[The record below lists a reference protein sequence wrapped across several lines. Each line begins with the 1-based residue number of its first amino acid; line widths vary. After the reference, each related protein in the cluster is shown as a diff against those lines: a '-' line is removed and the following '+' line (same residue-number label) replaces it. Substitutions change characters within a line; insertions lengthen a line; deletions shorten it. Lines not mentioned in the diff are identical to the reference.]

1 MADVSIIPET
11 GISGELTAGNQL
23 AQLGRYMEQM
33 AAIVAMLRKEVDT
46 LQKNAQQVTVSHQQA
61 LQLQRLMRNRAEE
74 ICAEYDL
81 DPAKHAAAIRGAI
94 KRQLLDIE
102 GVTDLHDMPLANR
115 DPAAVWIKSWHSFST
130 VMKRRRMDLK
140 NVKG

>member
-1 MADVSIIPET
+1 MELMPYDPEET
-11 GISGELTAGNQL
+11 RQIVAGNQL
-23 AQLGRYMEQM
+23 ELLGRYMEQM

-81 DPAKHAAAIRGAI
+81 DPAKHAAAIRSAI

-102 GVTDLHDMPLANR
+102 GVADLHDMPLANR
-115 DPAAVWIKSWHSFST
+115 DSAAVWIKSWHSYST

>member
-1 MADVSIIPET
+1 MDTLSAYDPGET
-11 GISGELTAGNQL
+11 KQIVAGNQL
-23 AQLGRYMEQM
+23 ELLGRYMEQM

-81 DPAKHAAAIRGAI
+81 DPAKHAAAIRSAI
-94 KRQLLDIE
+94 KRQLMDVE
-102 GVTDLHDMPLANR
+102 GISDLHDMPLANR
-115 DPAAVWIKSWHSFST
+115 DPAAVWIKSWHSYST

-140 NVKG
+140 NVKR

>member
-1 MADVSIIPET
+1 MYSVW
-11 GISGELTAGNQL
+11 
-23 AQLGRYMEQM
+23 
-33 AAIVAMLRKEVDT
+33 
-46 LQKNAQQVTVSHQQA
+46 QQA

-81 DPAKHAAAIRGAI
+81 DPAKHAAAIRSAI
-94 KRQLLDIE
+94 KRQLMDVE
-102 GVTDLHDMPLANR
+102 GISDLHDMPLANR
-115 DPAAVWIKSWHSFST
+115 DPAAVWIKSWHSYST

>member
-1 MADVSIIPET
+1 MELMPYDPEET
-11 GISGELTAGNQL
+11 RQIVAGNQL
-23 AQLGRYMEQM
+23 KLLGRYMEQM

-81 DPAKHAAAIRGAI
+81 DPAKHAAAIRSAI

-102 GVTDLHDMPLANR
+102 GISDLHDMPLANR
-115 DPAAVWIKSWHSFST
+115 DPAAVWIKSWHSYST

>member
-1 MADVSIIPET
+1 MEDMTSVSVPERALELTDVSQIEK
-11 GISGELTAGNQL
+11 
-23 AQLGRYMEQM
+23 LGRYMEQM

-74 ICAEYDL
+74 ICAQYEL
-81 DPAKHAAAIRGAI
+81 DPAKHAAAIRREI
-94 KRQLLDIE
+94 RKQLLDAE
-102 GVTDLHDMPLANR
+102 GISDLHDMPLANR
-115 DPAAVWIKSWHSFST
+115 EPAAIWIESWHMFSI

-140 NVKG
+140 NA

>member
-1 MADVSIIPET
+1 MDTLSAYDPGET
-11 GISGELTAGNQL
+11 KQIVTGNQL
-23 AQLGRYMEQM
+23 ELLGRYMEQM

-46 LQKNAQQVTVSHQQA
+46 LQKNAHQVTVSHQQA

-115 DPAAVWIKSWHSFST
+115 DPAVVWIKSWHSFST

>member
-1 MADVSIIPET
+1 MELMPYDPEET
-11 GISGELTAGNQL
+11 KQIVAGNQL
-23 AQLGRYMEQM
+23 ELLGRYMEQM

-81 DPAKHAAAIRGAI
+81 DPAKHAAAIRSAI
-94 KRQLLDIE
+94 KRQLMDVE
-102 GVTDLHDMPLANR
+102 GISDLHDMPLANR
-115 DPAAVWIKSWHSFST
+115 DPAAVWIKSWHSYST

-140 NVKG
+140 NVQG

>member
-1 MADVSIIPET
+1 MDVLRACDPEET
-11 GISGELTAGNQL
+11 KQIVAGNQL
-23 AQLGRYMEQM
+23 ELLGRYMEQM

-74 ICAEYDL
+74 ICTEYDL
-81 DPAKHAAAIRGAI
+81 DPAKHDAAIRGAI

>member
-1 MADVSIIPET
+1 MDELSIIQEERVC
-11 GISGELTAGNQL
+11 GEII
-23 AQLGRYMEQM
+23 AQNDMDALGRYLEQM

-61 LQLQRLMRNRAEE
+61 LQLQRLMRNKAEE
-74 ICAEYDL
+74 ICAEYNL

>member
-1 MADVSIIPET
+1 MEDMTSVSVPERALELTDVSQIEK
-11 GISGELTAGNQL
+11 
-23 AQLGRYMEQM
+23 LGRYMEQM

-74 ICAEYDL
+74 ICAQYEL
-81 DPAKHAAAIRGAI
+81 DPAKHAAAIRREI
-94 KRQLLDIE
+94 RKQLLDAE
-102 GVTDLHDMPLANR
+102 GISDLHDMPLANR
-115 DPAAVWIKSWHSFST
+115 EPAAIWIKSWHMFSI

-140 NVKG
+140 NA

>member
-1 MADVSIIPET
+1 MELMPYDPEETRQIVS
-11 GISGELTAGNQL
+11 GNQL
-23 AQLGRYMEQM
+23 ELLGRYMEQM

-46 LQKNAQQVTVSHQQA
+46 LKNAQQVTVSHQQA

-81 DPAKHAAAIRGAI
+81 DPAKHAAAIRSAI
-94 KRQLLDIE
+94 KRQLMDVE
-102 GVTDLHDMPLANR
+102 GISDLHDMPLANR
-115 DPAAVWIKSWHSFST
+115 DPAAVWIKSWHSYST

>member
-1 MADVSIIPET
+1 MELMPYDPEET
-11 GISGELTAGNQL
+11 RQIVACNQL
-23 AQLGRYMEQM
+23 ELLGRYMEQM

-81 DPAKHAAAIRGAI
+81 DPAKHAAAIRSAI
-94 KRQLLDIE
+94 KRQLMDVE
-102 GVTDLHDMPLANR
+102 GISDLHDMPLANR
-115 DPAAVWIKSWHSFST
+115 DPAAVWIKSWHSYST